1 MSILDKVNEVS
12 SKVGGFGDE
21 VADKTGGFMDDIRGV
36 TDFLGF
42 TEPSKTSIDVLKS
55 RTTNY
60 ARLNRFYITFP
71 APKILSQ
78 FYGVNHIETICVLAH
93 SAVLPAKRIGTFDH
107 RNKGPLR
114 QQANDIIYQPV
125 PVTFY
130 VDDEMKV
137 RRFFQDWLGTVTTN
151 GEMSFN
157 YPEEYS
163 VPVQITQIDQAGNVM
178 YTVELEDA
186 FPINM
191 GEIQLSADAND
202 QLMIQN
208 VIFSYHKWK
217 EIDQNSMSDSTIG
230 GLINALSGAYG
241 MVTNTLDVVSQ
252 GTKSISNV
260 VNMIS

>member
-1 MSILDKVNEVS
+1 MGILDKVNDVS
-12 SKVGGFGDE
+12 NKVGGF
-21 VADKTGGFMDDIRGV
+21 ADKVGDKVGGVLDDISGV
-36 TDFLGF
+36 TDFLGL
-42 TEPSKTSIDVLKS
+42 TEPSKTAIDRVKS
-55 RTTNY
+55 RTNDY

-71 APKILSQ
+71 APQILSQ
-78 FYGVNHIETICVLAH
+78 FYGTSHIETICVLAY

-114 QQANDIIYQPV
+114 QQANDVIYQPV
-125 PVTFY
+125 PVSFY
-130 VDDEMKV
+130 VDDEMKC

-163 VPVQITQIDQAGNVM
+163 VPVQITQVDQEGNVV

-186 FPINM
+186 FPINL
-191 GEIQLSADAND
+191 GEIQLAADAND
-202 QLMIQN
+202 QLMVQN
-208 VIFSYHKWK
+208 VVFSYHKWK
-217 EIDQNSMSDSTIG
+217 EIDQNSMSDGTIG

-252 GTKSISNV
+252 GTKSIASV
-260 VNMIS
+260 VNLVS

>member
-1 MSILDKVNEVS
+1 MSVLDKVNDVS
-12 SKVGGFGDE
+12 RKVGGFGDGVRE
-21 VADKTGGFMDDIRGV
+21 V
-36 TDFLGF
+36 TDLVGL
-42 TEPSKTSIDVLKS
+42 TEPSRTAIDRLKARTSD
-55 RTTNY
+55 Y

-78 FYGVNHIETICVLAH
+78 FYGTNHIETICVLAY
-93 SAVLPAKRIGTFDH
+93 SAVLPAKRLGTFDH

-114 QQANDIIYQPV
+114 QQANDVIYQPV
-125 PVTFY
+125 PIAFY
-130 VDDEMKV
+130 VDDEMKC

-163 VPVQITQIDQAGNVM
+163 VPVQITQIDQTGKAV

-186 FPINM
+186 FPINL
-191 GEIQLSADAND
+191 GEIQLAADAND
-202 QLMIQN
+202 QLMVQN
-208 VIFSYHKWK
+208 IVFSYHKWK

-252 GTKSISNV
+252 GTKSIANV
-260 VNMIS
+260 VNLVS